1 MFFDFFSNYSKKRKL
16 AKQLHELKSSVSFT
30 LAADDDILEDS
41 TRASLEK
48 LKGELN
54 IFGKKPSLAD
64 APAIACCEDR
74 LEKILPRK
82 GFAHSMRNFLD
93 VLVVACSVAGGVR
106 ALYLQPFSI
115 PTSSMQP
122 TLFGIHYID
131 REDSRPF
138 MGPVTRTMMPFQAR
152 RAYVKVKSD
161 GLLSER
167 YSQWNRFFFFP
178 ESYFQIGTDSYTL
191 PGDLFP
197 QIVRYLKKTSPYY
210 TAGETFCDGWLSTGD
225 HVFVERLSIHFR
237 KLKRGDVIVFNTEN
251 ITSPTQPLGG
261 YYYIK
266 RLVGLPGDTLQISD
280 NVLMIRPK
288 GEKDFKPAWEF
299 SDKFKKV
306 YSLQGGYQGHRA
318 DGLLALGGE
327 LIVPDDCFFALGDNT
342 NNSLDGR
349 NWGFIPR
356 RNMVG
361 LAMVIFWPVSR
372 RWGVVDT
379 LPPLNT
385 PTVMSSE
392 SFFQPHA
399 MSLQ

>member
-1 MFFDFFSNYSKKRKL
+1 MFSDYFIHYFKRRNLK
-16 AKQLHELKSSVSFT
+16 KQLHELRSSVSFT
-30 LAADDDILEDS
+30 LAADDDILEES
-41 TRASLEK
+41 TKTALGK
-48 LKGELN
+48 LKLELDV
-54 IFGKKPSLAD
+54 FHKRPALSD
-64 APAIACCEDR
+64 APAIARCE
-74 LEKILPRK
+74 EKLGKIIPRS

-106 ALYLQPFSI
+106 ALCLQPFSI

-131 REDSRPF
+131 REASRPF
-138 MGPVTRTMMPFQAR
+138 LGPVTKGFMPLQAR
-152 RAYVKVKSD
+152 RAELKVKHDGFLSD
-161 GLLSER
+161 QYR
-167 YSQWNRFFFFP
+167 QQDKYFFFT
-178 ESYFQIGTDSYTL
+178 ESIFQIGDNSYTL

-197 QIVRYLKKTSPYY
+197 QIVRYLKKTTPFYS
-210 TAGETFCDGWLSTGD
+210 AGETFCDGWLSTGD
-225 HVFVERLSIHFR
+225 HVFVERFSIHFR
-237 KLKRGDVIVFNTEN
+237 QLKRGDVIVFNTET
-251 ITSPTQPLGG
+251 ISSPTQPLGG

-280 NVLMIRPK
+280 NILMIRPK

-299 SDKFKKV
+299 SDKFKKL
-306 YSLQGGYQGHRA
+306 YSFNGGYQGHRA

-327 LIVPDDCFFALGDNT
+327 LTVPDGYFFALGDNT
-342 NNSLDGR
+342 NFSLDGR

-361 LAMVIFWPVSR
+361 LALTIFWPISR

-385 PTVMSSE
+385 PTVMPPE
-392 SFFQPHA
+392 PFFQPQT
-399 MSLQ
+399 MSMQ